1 MRFEQLPE
9 RMQNETVR
17 AYYDLLSRKK
27 AALAFKRAFDLAAS
41 GVMLILLSPVFA
53 YIALRIKMDTPGPVF
68 FRQTRYT
75 TGMRP
80 FRIYKFR
87 SMVDRAESRGPLVTV
102 ENDGRIT
109 RTGAWLRRTRL
120 DETPQL
126 INVFLGDMSFVG
138 TRPEV
143 GKYVERYTDEML
155 ATLLMPA
162 GVTSLA
168 SIKFRDEA
176 ALLEN
181 AEDADEVYVN
191 EILPRKM
198 RYNLE
203 YIRNFS
209 FFSDIKLMLST
220 VKAVSEDRG

>member
-1 MRFEQLPE
+1 
-9 RMQNETVR
+9 MQNGQVR
-17 AYYDLLSRKK
+17 EYYDLLAHKK
-27 AALAFKRAFDLAAS
+27 GALAFKRAFDLVVS
-41 GVMLILLSPVFA
+41 GVMLLLLSPVFA
-53 YIALRIKMDTPGPVF
+53 CIAVCIKLDSPGPVF

-80 FRIYKFR
+80 FRIFKFR

-102 ENDGRIT
+102 ENDDRIT

-168 SIKFRDEA
+168 SIRFRDEA

-181 AEDADEVYVN
+181 AADADEVYVN
-191 EILPRKM
+191 EILPQKM

-203 YIRNFS
+203 YIRNFG

-220 VKAVSEDRG
+220 VKAVSEDRE